1 MQEFVSFYF
10 MAGVYI
16 AVAVFVIS
24 AIVAV
29 IEKVFGL
36 NQTPRPHQILQATR
50 TTPH

>member
-1 MQEFVSFYF
+1 MLEFLSFYV

-36 NQTPRPHQILQATR
+36 NQTPRPHQVIQATR
-50 TTPH
+50 STLN